1 MDKKIYVK
9 IQQFYKYVFSSITPI
24 LVKEEIHTNFFSF
37 AVFGLTLL
45 FAFLMMADNPL
56 QAGFAAL
63 IIASCDILGSQVAEA
78 LKAKTT
84 KQALIDSIVDRFSE
98 IIFYTSAVVMLL
110 QANSDLYATFVYLA
124 MIGSLMTSFIMIRS
138 KDFGISVEWG
148 FIKKSERFLL
158 VALGLFFGK
167 TGLAVAAF
175 IVAVMANYTVVRLM
189 WDIWFKKE

>member
-1 MDKKIYVK
+1 MDKKTYAK
-9 IQQFYKYVFSSITPI
+9 LQQFYKYVFSFITPI

-56 QAGFAAL
+56 QAGFVAL
-63 IIASCDILGSQVAEA
+63 LIASCDILGSQVAEA

-110 QANSDLYATFVYLA
+110 QADKDLYAMFVYLA

-138 KDFGISVEWG
+138 KGFGIPVEWG

-158 VALGLFFGK
+158 IALGLFFGK

-175 IVAVMANYTVVRLM
+175 IVAIMANYTTVRLM
-189 WDIWFKKE
+189 CDIWLKKE

>member
-1 MDKKIYVK
+1 MDKKVYVK

-37 AVFGLTLL
+37 VVFGLTLL

-56 QAGFAAL
+56 QAGFTAIL
-63 IIASCDILGSQVAEA
+63 IASCDILGSQVADS

-110 QANSDLYATFVYLA
+110 QASKDLYATFVYLA
-124 MIGSLMTSFIMIRS
+124 MIGSLMTSFIMTRA
-138 KDFGISVEWG
+138 KDFGIYVEWG

-158 VALGLFFGK
+158 IALGLFFGK

-175 IVAVMANYTVVRLM
+175 IVAVMSNYTVVRLM
-189 WDIWFKKE
+189 WDIWLKKE

>member
-1 MDKKIYVK
+1 MDKKIYAK

-24 LVKEEIHTNFFSF
+24 LVKEEIHPNFFSF

-56 QAGFAAL
+56 QAGFVAL
-63 IIASCDILGSQVAEA
+63 LIACCDIIGAQVTEA
-78 LKAKTT
+78 LKAKTA
-84 KQALIDSIVDRFSE
+84 KQALIDSIVDKFSE

-124 MIGSLMTSFIMIRS
+124 MIGSLMTSFIVIRS
-138 KDFGISVEWG
+138 KGFVNTVEWG

-158 VALGLFFGK
+158 IALGLFFGK

-175 IVAVMANYTVVRLM
+175 IVALMSNYTAVRLM
-189 WDIWFKKE
+189 WDIWLKKE